1 MSIDRCWVITDGKPG
16 MENQCLGL
24 AEALDLKPEVKHI
37 SLRTPWRQ
45 LSPYLRAFLRFARA
59 PDCDPIDPPWPDLV
73 IASGR
78 QSVPVGLRIRRT
90 SRGRTFLVQ
99 IQDPV
104 IDPGHFD
111 MVIAPKHDRVRGD
124 NVFLATGSMHR
135 VTGRQLSEAAE
146 RHRERLAH
154 LPQRRVAVLIG
165 GDNSVYRLTPALMR
179 RLADQ
184 LATLARDQGIG
195 LMVTPSRRTG
205 AENEALLR
213 ERLAG
218 LPAEIW
224 DGTGENPYFAYLG
237 LADAIIATGDSV
249 NMVSEAASTGKP
261 VHIVDLEG
269 GSAKFTAFH
278 DSMRAAGITRPF
290 TGALESWDYTP
301 PDDTARAAEEIRRRM
316 AARQGISSP
325 ASR

>member
-1 MSIDRCWVITDGKPG
+1 MSINSCWVITDGKPG
-16 MENQCLGL
+16 MENQCVGL
-24 AEALDLKPEVKHI
+24 AEALGVAPEIKRI
-37 SLRTPWRQ
+37 SLRPPWRQ
-45 LSPYLRAFLRFARA
+45 LSPYFRAFLRFAPA
-59 PDCDPIDPPWPDLV
+59 PDCADIAPPWPDLV

-104 IDPGHFD
+104 IDPRHFD
-111 MVIAPKHDRVRGD
+111 MVIVPQHDRVRGD
-124 NVFLATGSMHR
+124 NVFVTTGSMHR
-135 VTGRQLSEAAE
+135 VTADQLSRAAE

-154 LPQRRVAVLIG
+154 LPERRVAVLIG
-165 GDNSVYRLTPALMR
+165 GDNAVYRLTPERMR
-179 RLADQ
+179 RLCDQ
-184 LATLARDQGIG
+184 LAALTREQGVG

-205 AENEALLR
+205 AANEAMLR
-213 ERLAG
+213 EALSG

-224 DGTGENPYFAYLG
+224 DGRGENPYFAYLG
-237 LADAIIATGDSV
+237 MADAIIATADSV

-278 DSMRAAGITRPF
+278 ESMRDAGLTRPF

-301 PDDTARAAEEIRRRM
+301 PDETRRAAAEIQRRM
-316 AARQGISSP
+316 AARSVDR
-325 ASR
+325 AA

>member
-1 MSIDRCWVITDGKPG
+1 MPINTCWVITDGKPG

-24 AEALDLKPEVKHI
+24 AEALGVQPVVKRI
-37 SLRTPWRQ
+37 SLRPPWRQ
-45 LSPYLRAFLRFARA
+45 LSPYLRAFLRFAPA
-59 PDCDPIDPPWPDLV
+59 ADCAPIDPPWPDLV

-78 QSVPVGLRIRRT
+78 QSVPIGLRIRRT
-90 SRGRTFLVQ
+90 SRSRSFLVQ

-104 IDPGHFD
+104 IDPRHFD
-111 MVIAPKHDRVRGD
+111 MVIAPRHDRVRGD

-135 VTGRQLSEAAE
+135 VTGRQISEAAD

-154 LPQRRVAVLIG
+154 LPEPRVAVLIG
-165 GDNSVYRLTPALMR
+165 GDNAVYRLTPALMR
-179 RLADQ
+179 RLSDQ
-184 LATLARDQGIG
+184 LAALARDQGVG

-205 AENEALLR
+205 AANEAMLR
-213 ERLAG
+213 ARLAG

-237 LADAIIATGDSV
+237 LADAVIATGDSV

-269 GSAKFTAFH
+269 GSAKFAAFH
-278 DSMRAAGITRPF
+278 ESMRAAGITRPF
-290 TGALESWDYTP
+290 GGALEHWDYAP

-316 AARQGISSP
+316 AARP
-325 ASR
+325 NRA

>member
-1 MSIDRCWVITDGKPG
+1 MSIERCWVITDGKPG

-24 AEALDLKPEVKHI
+24 AEALELEPEVKRI

-45 LSPYLRAFLRFARA
+45 LSPYFRAFLRFAPM
-59 PDCDPIDPPWPDLV
+59 PDCDPIEPPWPDLV

-104 IDPGHFD
+104 IDPRHFD
-111 MVIAPKHDRVRGD
+111 MVIVPRHDRVRGD
-124 NVFLATGSMHR
+124 NVFVATGSMHR
-135 VTGRQLSEAAE
+135 VTDRQIAQAAE
-146 RHRERLAH
+146 RHRDRLAH
-154 LPQRRVAVLIG
+154 LPGRRIAVLIG
-165 GDNSVYRLTPALMR
+165 GDNAVFRLTPELMH
-179 RLADQ
+179 RLSDQ
-184 LATLARDQGIG
+184 LAALAGEQGIG

-205 AENEALLR
+205 AGNEAILR

-249 NMVSEAASTGKP
+249 NMVCEAASTGKP

-269 GSAKFTAFH
+269 GSQKFTTFH
-278 DSMRAAGITRPF
+278 ESMRAAGITRPF
-290 TGALESWDYTP
+290 TGKLECWDFAP
-301 PDDTARAAEEIRRRM
+301 PDDTARAAAEIRRRM
-316 AARQGISSP
+316 AAR
-325 ASR
+325 

>member
-1 MSIDRCWVITDGKPG
+1 MSINSCWVITDGKPG
-16 MENQCLGL
+16 MENQCVGL
-24 AEALDLKPEVKHI
+24 AEALGVAPEIKRI
-37 SLRTPWRQ
+37 SLRPPWRQ
-45 LSPYLRAFLRFARA
+45 LSPYFRAFLRFAPA
-59 PDCDPIDPPWPDLV
+59 PDCADIAPPWPDLV

-104 IDPGHFD
+104 IDPRHFD
-111 MVIAPKHDRVRGD
+111 MVIVPQHDRVRGD
-124 NVFLATGSMHR
+124 NVFVTTGSMHR
-135 VTGRQLSEAAE
+135 VTADQLSRAAE

-154 LPQRRVAVLIG
+154 LPERRVAVLIG
-165 GDNSVYRLTPALMR
+165 GDNAVYRLTPERMR
-179 RLADQ
+179 RLCDQ
-184 LATLARDQGIG
+184 LAALTREQGVG

-205 AENEALLR
+205 AANEAMLR
-213 ERLAG
+213 EALSG

-224 DGTGENPYFAYLG
+224 DGRGENPYFAYLG
-237 LADAIIATGDSV
+237 MADAIIATADSV

-269 GSAKFTAFH
+269 GSAKFAAFH
-278 DSMRAAGITRPF
+278 ESMQDAGLTRPF

-301 PDDTARAAEEIRRRM
+301 PDETRRAAAEIQRRM
-316 AARQGISSP
+316 AARSVDR
-325 ASR
+325 AA

>member
-1 MSIDRCWVITDGKPG
+1 MSIDSCWVITDGKPG
-16 MENQCLGL
+16 MENQCVGL
-24 AEALDLKPEVKHI
+24 AEALGATPEIKRI
-37 SLRTPWRQ
+37 SLRPPWRQ
-45 LSPYLRAFLRFARA
+45 LSPYFRAFLRFAPA
-59 PDCDPIDPPWPDLV
+59 SDCAEIAPPWPELV

-104 IDPGHFD
+104 IDPRHFD
-111 MVIAPKHDRVRGD
+111 LVIAPQHDRVRGE
-124 NVFLATGSMHR
+124 NVLLTTGSMHR
-135 VTGRQLSEAAE
+135 VTADQLSRAAE
-146 RHRERLAH
+146 RHRDRLAH

-165 GDNSVYRLTPALMR
+165 GDNAVYRLTPERMR
-179 RLADQ
+179 RLCDQ
-184 LATLARDQGIG
+184 LAALAREQGVG

-205 AENEALLR
+205 AANEAMLR
-213 ERLAG
+213 EALAG

-237 LADAIIATGDSV
+237 MADAIIATVDSV
-249 NMVSEAASTGKP
+249 NMVSEAASTGRP

-278 DSMRAAGITRPF
+278 DSMRNAGLTRPF
-290 TGALESWDYTP
+290 TGALEAWDYTP
-301 PDDTARAAEEIRRRM
+301 PDETRRAADEIRRRM
-316 AARQGISSP
+316 AAREVDQ
-325 ASR
+325 AA